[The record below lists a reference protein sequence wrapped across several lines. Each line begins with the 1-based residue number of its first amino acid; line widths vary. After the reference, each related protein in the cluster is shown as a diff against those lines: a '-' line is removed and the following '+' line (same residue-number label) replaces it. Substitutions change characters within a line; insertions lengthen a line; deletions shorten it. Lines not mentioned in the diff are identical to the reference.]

1 MEIQDIVQE
10 AKEEIESFHQKHPD
24 GVVVIR

>member
-10 AKEEIESFHQKHPD
+10 AKSEIESFREKHPD
-24 GVVVIR
+24 GVVIIR